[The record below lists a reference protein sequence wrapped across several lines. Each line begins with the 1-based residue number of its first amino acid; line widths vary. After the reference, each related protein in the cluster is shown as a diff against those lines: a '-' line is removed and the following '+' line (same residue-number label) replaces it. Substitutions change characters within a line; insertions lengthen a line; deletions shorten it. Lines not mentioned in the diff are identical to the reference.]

1 MGIEKSLEKDK
12 MRGLFSV
19 GLFHKEEAILKGAF
33 SLGTIVWGFSSRDF
47 SLEGLFAGRFMLK
60 GFFPK
65 TLIIN
70 SN

>member
-1 MGIEKSLEKDK
+1 MGIEKSLGKDE

-19 GLFHKEEAILKGAF
+19 GHFHKEEAIFKGFF

-47 SLEGLFAGRFMLK
+47 SLEELFAGRFILR